1 MNKRTVRRAGLLAS
15 LLLSCVLVLGALP
28 TPAFAVRTLGVSNP
42 KFDFSVGPGGTGKG
56 EVYVINEGDE
66 PFNVMVYAASQV
78 PDGKGGI
85 SYKVPKGT
93 EDFLTNP
100 ASWIR
105 IQVPQGTKAI
115 GNVPYLVLKPGTRE
129 LVKFDFVV
137 PPTAPPGDHQV
148 LIFFEMFNFPSA
160 QQGAAATI
168 QGRLGSRL
176 HMRIQGDISQKFEV
190 RPFEVRQFV
199 IGDQMPYSFALRNGG
214 NVDTDVQSV
223 LTILDGSEN
232 ERIRSTTTTQTTLYA
247 DSMIE
252 RAGVL
257 SLTNTPIGVFTA
269 RLTTTY
275 QKEGSTPGQRTATD
289 VVKDRTIY
297 VVPLWLA
304 IAVAVVVG
312 LLVLWLVW
320 AAGNRSAR
328 RKAAR
333 STVAPV
339 SSRRSARAI
348 ADEDDG
354 PDEYED
360 VEGD

>member
-1 MNKRTVRRAGLLAS
+1 MITGTARRTGLLAS
-15 LLLSCVLVLGALP
+15 LLLACVLALGAMP

-66 PFNVMVYAASQV
+66 TFNVMVYTASQV

-85 SYKVPKGT
+85 VYKVPKGT

-115 GNVPYLVLKPGTRE
+115 GNVPYLVLKPGARE
-129 LVKFDFVV
+129 LVKFDFTV
-137 PPTAPPGDHQV
+137 PPTAPPGDQQV
-148 LIFFEMFNFPSA
+148 LVFFEMFTFPEA
-160 QQGAAATI
+160 QQGSAATI
-168 QGRLGSRL
+168 QGRLGSRI
-176 HMRIQGDISQKFEV
+176 HMRIQGNLNQKFEV
-190 RPFEVRQFV
+190 RPFEVRQLV
-199 IGDQMPYSFALRNGG
+199 IGDQMPYSFALRNDG
-214 NVDTDVQSV
+214 NIDTDAQSV
-223 LTILDGSEN
+223 LTVLDSNEN
-232 ERIRSTTTTQTTLYA
+232 ERIRSQAVTQTTLYA
-247 DSMIE
+247 NSMTE
-252 RAGVL
+252 RSGVL
-257 SLTNTPIGVFTA
+257 ALTDASFGVFTA

-289 VVKDRTIY
+289 IVKDRTIY

-304 IAVAVVVG
+304 IALAVVIG
-312 LLVLWLVW
+312 LLVLWLGW

-328 RKAAR
+328 HKTARAA
-333 STVAPV
+333 VEPV
-339 SSRRSARAI
+339 RSRRSARPV

-360 VEGD
+360 VETD